1 MGTRHL
7 PLLALS
13 SCLVIAVHAQDP
25 CAQGNHHLIYELHRS
40 TQFQPEPTDRLLCD
54 DGLRAGWYVFNN
66 NDEMPTSCVT
76 QYHCGTHY
84 PLWMQGTHPSLAE
97 GIVQRKACSNIH
109 GSTSQTCCDFSLDIQ
124 VKNCGTFYVYNL
136 QTVPACSMAYCAGN
150 KRVCDLG
157 GQVATGGNCPDPYP
171 KLTSTPVLSKPEV
184 TSTEVRFSC
193 KIDYPLGQ
201 PDVGF
206 VVTWT
211 VDGQELNSTGQP
223 LQTTLLGDS
232 RIAYLNAAKLEGN
245 LGKELK
251 CSVRSFHPSKGVM
264 SLPLWSRG
272 FWAGI
277 RVTPFGKINLD
288 EGGAERTVT
297 LESTI
302 PLLCTNLIFASEC
315 KLQIK
320 LAALTN
326 PADAS
331 LSGCHYDLMLDN
343 ATGTFKTSFKV
354 KATRDFI
361 KDNNFVQE
369 IAFQPIRTFE
379 NQMFNNYAPNPI
391 MIGTTD
397 KDHGHCL
404 LWGDPHFTGFDYK
417 KNYNVYEVGDMVMY
431 KSKNQKRPFEVQI
444 RTWPCGSYHPCACAV
459 IAREGNDIIEID
471 MCEKRKDVVE
481 APTVSYPSGHPLEG
495 TTVSRNETGKIFYIN
510 FPSGARIKVDASHA
524 YNGARHHTTE
534 YSPYMNIDV
543 QAPPDDFGS
552 SEGLCGNW
560 NGDSSDDF
568 IGGDNIQYQSSSVAN
583 FSKSWMLPART
594 SMFYQVPK
602 YEQHLAPKFEYCSC
616 KQGRVDC
623 TKIGK
628 GAINPSKPRDGA
640 IISDKNKHPRRS
652 AHAYTDHYPDRDIPV
667 DPRVAAKRLKR
678 NAAAM
683 FPTPSGIT
691 EHQARTACSR
701 SIAKSSLHSHCQHTT
716 ILSNIVD
723 GCVEDIK
730 YSDSVETFEL
740 AHMNAFDSICYNELA
755 KDPRNIEY
763 VNGNPVVSSSIMTC
777 PNQCSKRGRCI
788 GTTCHCD
795 HGFTSADCSIKIGVA
810 PTIHRIRGDGHCDIR
825 KRPCRQA
832 NVIVDN
838 IMDSSLL
845 ACRITPLNL
854 SDGVPVASGISVTY
868 KAEFLSFL
876 EVQCPIPEHNVM
888 KGLSKMGFKISIT
901 SDSQH
906 YSQEAL
912 FIVSDGY
919 CTTCTASGVCTQK
932 PDSCFIDGVCYRSG
946 DQNGDNQVCDPAVST
961 NDWSFIKS
969 VQEIDHYT
977 ATFTGCRCPYN
988 NHLYDCA
995 CCQNGGCQC
1004 GEVQRNQ
1011 CYDCYSKALCG
1022 LYPNLF
1028 PSPNQQ

>member
-1 MGTRHL
+1 MRDPVSLWDPLPTVDARHTPFPGRWNCSEKSLLQYPWQHKPNLLRLFTRH
-7 PLLALS
+7 S
-13 SCLVIAVHAQDP
+13 
-25 CAQGNHHLIYELHRS
+25 
-40 TQFQPEPTDRLLCD
+40 
-54 DGLRAGWYVFNN
+54 
-66 NDEMPTSCVT
+66 
-76 QYHCGTHY
+76 
-84 PLWMQGTHPSLAE
+84 
-97 GIVQRKACSNIH
+97 
-109 GSTSQTCCDFSLDIQ
+109 
-124 VKNCGTFYVYNL
+124 
-136 QTVPACSMAYCAGN
+136 GN

-157 GQVATGGNCPDPYP
+157 GQVATGGNCPDHYP

-184 TSTEVRFSC
+184 TLTEVRFSC

-232 RIAYLNAAKLEGN
+232 RIAYLNAAKLKGN

-251 CSVRSFHPSKGVM
+251 CSVRSFHPSKGKGLM
-264 SLPLWSRG
+264 SIALTSRG
-272 FWAGI
+272 YWAGI

-288 EGGAERTVT
+288 EGGPERTVT

-302 PLLCTNLIFASEC
+302 PLLCKDMYAPSEC
-315 KLQIK
+315 NLPVK
-320 LAALTN
+320 LAALNSST
-326 PADAS
+326 DIS
-331 LSGCHYDLMLDN
+331 LSDCHYYLRLDN
-343 ATGTFKTSFKV
+343 ATGTYKTSFKV

-369 IAFQPIRTFE
+369 IAFQPIR
-379 NQMFNNYAPNPI
+379 MLFNNEMWNNYTPNPI

-459 IAREGNDIIEID
+459 IAREGNDVIEID

-481 APTVSYPSGHPLEG
+481 APSVSYPSGHPLEG

-524 YNGARHHTTE
+524 YNGAHHHTTE

-583 FSKSWMLPART
+583 FSKSWMLPANT
-594 SMFYQVPK
+594 SMFHQVPK

-628 GAINPSKPRDGA
+628 GAINPSKPRDGS

-777 PNQCSKRGRCI
+777 PNQCSKHGRCI

-888 KGLSKMGFKISIT
+888 KGLSKIGFKISIT
-901 SDSQH
+901 SDGQH
-906 YSQEAL
+906 YSQDAL

-946 DQNGDNQVCDPAVST
+946 DQNRDNQICDPSVST

-988 NHLYDCA
+988 THPYDCA

-1011 CYDCYSKALCG
+1011 CYDCNNKTLCG
-1022 LYPNLF
+1022 LYPTLF